1 MKKIV
6 RIIMLILPVVLLTAG
21 CAAKD
26 PVQETKRIDRSEFIN
41 FEEYLAAVEVQSD
54 EIKTSLEQEE
64 LTQGDMN
71 AKSQELYTLW
81 DDALNELWAELK
93 VNLAEED
100 FAGLEE
106 QQLAWIAEKEAAA
119 EDTGKEF
126 EGGSMHPLVVNT
138 TAARITEERVRQLCD
153 VLNRGEGIG
162 QSVLLSDG
170 ELEYLQAQ
178 TTNTWLEMSDMEK
191 SDFVVLIGR
200 WLEAEKNYIIE
211 DYDEFQF
218 MLNRQMEQY
227 FRYSVDES
235 VLDTVLDILD
245 IE

>member
-6 RIIMLILPVVLLTAG
+6 RIITLILAVVLLTAG
-21 CAAKD
+21 CAATE

-54 EIKTSLEQEE
+54 EIKTSLEKEE

-106 QQLAWIAEKEAAA
+106 QQLIWVTEKETNVEETAK
-119 EDTGKEF
+119 DF
-126 EGGSMHPLVVNT
+126 EGGSMCPLVVNT
-138 TAARITEERVRQLCD
+138 TAARITEERVHQLYD

-162 QSVLLSDG
+162 QTSVLSDS
-170 ELEYLQAQ
+170 EMAYLQAQ
-178 TTNTWLEMSDMEK
+178 TTNTWLKMSDMEK

-200 WLEAEKNYIIE
+200 WLESEKNYIIE

-227 FRYSVDES
+227 FRYSVDEG

-245 IE
+245 ME